1 MTFEEVVDFL
11 VEFNVVANGK
21 ICTERQITI
30 LVQGSFPNVI
40 IKPNSKHRVT
50 YFNLENRSDEVIK
63 EELVRVTTEPIIPN
77 QTATVEAK
85 HWIEEECNGA
95 VSEEEDD
102 KELSRIENKKEQQQ
116 NIYKTE
122 SLMNNSQPYDNGNKT
137 YQSEFAKS
145 QNQNMLQGKIEE
157 VTVERGV
164 DVPSYLPQAIVSTNQ
179 QNKENCYSPLA
190 YRKHSSPAL
199 PNSYS
204 PLAYRKHS
212 SPGIPIKRTP
222 SFGKSNSLN
231 RPSSRTSDENS
242 RCDSPSKS
250 NLRRNRSFSKSS
262 EQFTAKSIREKFQL
276 QNTEKQEIEPTK
288 KSKES
293 ERTTKKSGIVSP
305 RLSSSDIP
313 TRPSSAADVRNSTPV
328 NSTRKSVS
336 NGDLRGSFNKQE
348 RRAVARSNSKNGSDF
363 KSNSRKLVK
372 RNSFRKD
379 EAKNSFSRNTASSGE
394 NRGSYRLPSKDNTLY
409 RNASERSSLRGT
421 PSECKEK
428 SQSLYKSQKESKPVK
443 RRASLKKKRKPT
455 ENSSSS
461 PSNPSTPDTSFETT
475 NLKDEVNGQQERDFV
490 RIAKAFQKASHKVDE
505 TKDNIEKFM
514 VSIATVDLT
523 QCLDYHL
530 KLDDLYEHIR
540 ERMIRSKDQIFE
552 GCRSEVTVEM
562 NQYFTFLFQVLAS
575 HFDNVGCEMVTDPVT
590 REKNCFLTHVR
601 LNEYTSY
608 LESIRET
615 DSEETGNA
623 SYV

>member
-50 YFNLENRSDEVIK
+50 YLNLENRSDEVIK

-363 KSNSRKLVK
+363 KSSSRKLVK

-394 NRGSYRLPSKDNTLY
+394 NRGSYRLSSKDNTLY

>member
-363 KSNSRKLVK
+363 KSSSRKLVT

-394 NRGSYRLPSKDNTLY
+394 NRGSYRLSSKDNTLY

-443 RRASLKKKRKPT
+443 RRASLKKKRKPI

-530 KLDDLYEHIR
+530 KLDD
-540 ERMIRSKDQIFE
+540 
-552 GCRSEVTVEM
+552 
-562 NQYFTFLFQVLAS
+562 
-575 HFDNVGCEMVTDPVT
+575 
-590 REKNCFLTHVR
+590 
-601 LNEYTSY
+601 
-608 LESIRET
+608 
-615 DSEETGNA
+615 
-623 SYV
+623 